1 VVISFSTS
9 EPRTR
14 ASIGVSTGFTEI
26 FTKIMIHKRG
36 NLRLCVADRGGR
48 PLSSSEWPVSDS
60 DKKRLGARPGD
71 SAESVRGLRW
81 LQGRDFVICAFRLHD
96 GGENIAGFAG

>member
-9 EPRTR
+9 EPKTR
-14 ASIGVSTGFTEI
+14 ASTGVSTGFTET
-26 FTKIMIHKRG
+26 FTEIMIHNRG
-36 NLRLCVADRGGR
+36 NLRLCVAHGDGR
-48 PLSSSEWPVSDS
+48 PLASNRWPVSDS
-60 DKKRLGARPGD
+60 DKKQLGARRGD

-81 LQGRDFVICAFRLHD
+81 LKGRDFVICAFRLHD

>member
-1 VVISFSTS
+1 MVISFSTS
-9 EPRTR
+9 EPKTR
-14 ASIGVSTGFTEI
+14 ASTGVSTGFTEI
-26 FTKIMIHKRG
+26 FTEIMIHKRG
-36 NLRLCVADRGGR
+36 NLRLRVADRGGG
-48 PLSSSEWPVSDS
+48 PLSSNEWPLSDR

-81 LQGRDFVICAFRLHD
+81 LKGRDFVICAFRLHD